1 MKKPLKTQNGAS
13 EIGQNKKG
21 QALHLTFNYTQLVEA
36 KSTEQNN
43 NYISVLS

>member
-1 MKKPLKTQNGAS
+1 MGK
-13 EIGQNKKG
+13 IKKG

-43 NYISVLS
+43 YYISVLS